1 VAYRTVH
8 QWASSRL
15 KTKLKVPRPVSEKQ
29 KSGAP
34 EELKKTVI
42 LNQRQHESERELF
55 KTVEKSAI
63 LE

>member
-15 KTKLKVPRPVSEKQ
+15 KSKLKVPRPVSEKQ

-42 LNQRQHESERELF
+42 LNQRQHEARARAF
-55 KTVEKSAI
+55 
-63 LE
+63 

>member
-1 VAYRTVH
+1 V
-8 QWASSRL
+8 
-15 KTKLKVPRPVSEKQ
+15 
-29 KSGAP
+29 KSKNQ
-34 EELKKTVI
+34 EQRKNFKKTVI